1 MAGVFRPAATRVAAA
16 PTRLAPLLGAAPRT
30 AVAAQSLGPAAS
42 AGLANVRVAASFAR
56 NFAPLTV
63 TATASTGATRSL
75 QAALGLEGLGIQAWL
90 ETGIRTIWTPLDVP
104 LQPGALWDGG
114 ASLWDGGTDTADNA
128 GAVWDPVSRFGGP
141 TAVPVAPWTIQGITT
156 TTWSRPLR

>member
-30 AVAAQSLGPAAS
+30 AVAAQSLGPLAS
-42 AGLANVRVAASFAR
+42 GGLANVRVAASFAR

-75 QAALGLEGLGIQAWL
+75 QAAQRLEGLGIQARL
-90 ETGIRTIWTPLDVP
+90 ETGIRTTWTPLEVTVY
-104 LQPGALWDGG
+104 PGSIWDDGDSVWDGG
-114 ASLWDGGTDTADNA
+114 EDPYDNDGAIWDATSPFVSQSASAAT
-128 GAVWDPVSRFGGP
+128 
-141 TAVPVAPWTIQGITT
+141 WTRINKPSTSWT
-156 TTWSRPLR
+156 SVTR